1 MGRLRRALP
10 RVRGHLMQAPRGFA
24 PSRVRRHL
32 NTWCA
37 HGHRLQL
44 LSEVRLPQACWSV
57 ESRKKNLFDITE
69 FLGKCQLSHPIV
81 SGAGT
86 HLLTSERRDRL
97 PWPYFGERAV
107 CGGPIVPRQLSV
119 QVWACRGEATAAHP
133 AAPSS
138 CSGGSCREPTT
149 PARSRRPEGGPASC
163 SETWGRGTGE
173 ELRRDELPLG
183 WQGAACAPSR
193 GRWPCGGEGA

>member
-119 QVWACRGEATAAHP
+119 QCGPVGGRPPPRTPPPP
-133 AAPSS
+133 AAAAGALAGNRPH
-138 CSGGSCREPTT
+138 R
-149 PARSRRPEGGPASC
+149 PARGALRAALLPVVRPGAEGL
-163 SETWGRGTGE
+163 GRN
-173 ELRRDELPLG
+173 
-183 WQGAACAPSR
+183 
-193 GRWPCGGEGA
+193 